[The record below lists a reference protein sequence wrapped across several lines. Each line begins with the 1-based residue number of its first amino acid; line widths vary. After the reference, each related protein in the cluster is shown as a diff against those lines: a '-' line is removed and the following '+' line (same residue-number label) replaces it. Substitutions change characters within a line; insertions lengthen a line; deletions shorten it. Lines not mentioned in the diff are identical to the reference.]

1 MGFFGRRA
9 GQDDDSI
16 LFFFL
21 LLVIIFCNCRIF
33 DDSDEL
39 LFFFLILVVLFNG
52 DGIFRGLE
60 IQKNAKILTV
70 LKRGSCSVMHTSSFH
85 YFCKAF
91 VKSSQM
97 DILV

>member
-1 MGFFGRRA
+1 MMTAYSF
-9 GQDDDSI
+9 S
-16 LFFFL
+16 FL
-21 LLVIIFCNCRIF
+21 LLVIIFCNCGIF

-70 LKRGSCSVMHTSSFH
+70 LKREVAALCTLPLFIISVR
-85 YFCKAF
+85 
-91 VKSSQM
+91 
-97 DILV
+97 LL